1 MQSEEKIIAPSL
13 ANNCIPQTKKKKKQ
27 KPLPIPTPHFIREIP
42 AGDVGSGE
50 ADRGVTLWF
59 AL

>member
-13 ANNCIPQTKKKKKQ
+13 ANNCIPQTKKKKQ

-50 ADRGVTLWF
+50 ADRVTLWF